1 MAHLPRYYHK
11 AAALMGV
18 HQSYEPVFFFPILR
32 SRWTG
37 GHHAGEDFV
46 KFGDR
51 SDKQV
56 ENSGNPSTYWRQ
68 GRTDCLKLASPR
80 KNSSKTGEFSGFFRN
95 FCFGVFIA
103 IFFFGRRVANFRQ
116 KKKTLCYERLVS
128 TWNTSVTSLQIDPT
142 LLLPRL

>member
-1 MAHLPRYYHK
+1 
-11 AAALMGV
+11 MGV
-18 HQSYEPVFFFPILR
+18 QQSYEPVFFFSILR
-32 SRWTG
+32 GRWT

-51 SDKQV
+51 SDEQV

-68 GRTDCLKLASPR
+68 GRTDCLNLASPR

-103 IFFFGRRVANFRQ
+103 IFFFSQSGEFSA
-116 KKKTLCYERLVS
+116 KKK
-128 TWNTSVTSLQIDPT
+128 NT
-142 LLLPRL
+142 LLWTPCFNLEHKCHKSTDRPYSPTT

>member
-1 MAHLPRYYHK
+1 MNYLAQLPRYYHK

-18 HQSYEPVFFFPILR
+18 HQSYEPVFFLKNLR
-32 SRWTG
+32 SRWT

-51 SDKQV
+51 SDEQV

-68 GRTDCLKLASPR
+68 CRTDCLKLASPR

-95 FCFGVFIA
+95 FD
-103 IFFFGRRVANFRQ
+103 
-116 KKKTLCYERLVS
+116 LVS
-128 TWNTSVTSLQIDPT
+128 S
-142 LLLPRL
+142 

>member
-1 MAHLPRYYHK
+1 
-11 AAALMGV
+11 MGV
-18 HQSYEPVFFFPILR
+18 HQSSEPVFFFPIFR
-32 SRWTG
+32 SRWT

-51 SDKQV
+51 SDNQV

-95 FCFGVFIA
+95 FCFGAFIA
-103 IFFFGRRVANFRQ
+103 FFLVAEWRIFGR
-116 KKKTLCYERLVS
+116 KKTHAAMNALSQLGTQVS
-128 TWNTSVTSLQIDPT
+128 KVY
-142 LLLPRL
+142 R